1 MVFGWRERGGE
12 WLFAFKKCADDCL
25 RVQLEATDRAALRSV
40 DLEDL
45 RAFAVSNRE
54 S

>member
-1 MVFGWRERGGE
+1 MRGDCVGFGSI
-12 WLFAFKKCADDCL
+12 LTNMI

-45 RAFAVSNRE
+45 RAFAVGSSRE

>member
-1 MVFGWRERGGE
+1 MV
-12 WLFAFKKCADDCL
+12 ADDRL
-25 RVQLEATDRAALRSV
+25 RVQLEATDRSALRSV

-45 RAFAVSNRE
+45 RAFAVGSRE

>member
-1 MVFGWRERGGE
+1 MVIWMEREEGCGRR
-12 WLFAFKKCADDCL
+12 CANDRP

-45 RAFAVSNRE
+45 RTFAVGSRE

>member
-1 MVFGWRERGGE
+1 MEEEEGNAYLRLRSV
-12 WLFAFKKCADDCL
+12 LTIVL

-54 S
+54 P